1 MSRGNLTYKTKPKQR
16 NKKMKENKDHIT
28 ILRSRRKLQ
37 ATVINLLQEIRDVAF
52 MKQEWNATFKKWD
65 NIKRTIKSP

>member
-1 MSRGNLTYKTKPKQR
+1 
-16 NKKMKENKDHIT
+16 MKENKDHIT

-37 ATVINLLQEIRDVAF
+37 ATIINLLQEIRDVAS
-52 MKQEWNATFKKWD
+52 MKQEENATFKKWD